1 MAITVKTLRPLAE
14 WIGNGKIQI
23 EWAGGT
29 VEDLIRHLI
38 ERAGPEAERELK
50 GEDGSFDYVV
60 SINGKVQRDFS
71 AQIQDGDEIVFFL
84 PMGGG

>member
-14 WIGNGKIQI
+14 WIGNGKIRM

-29 VEDLIRHLI
+29 VEDLVRHLI
-38 ERAGPEAERELK
+38 ERAGPEVERELK

-71 AQIQDGDEIVFFL
+71 VQIQDGDEIVFFL

>member
-14 WIGNGKIQI
+14 WIGSGKLQI
-23 EWAGGT
+23 EWAEGT
-29 VEDLIRHLI
+29 VEELIRHLI
-38 ERAGPEAERELK
+38 ERTGPEVERELK
-50 GEDGSFDYVV
+50 GEEGSFDYVV

-71 AQIQDGDEIVFFL
+71 IQIQDGDEIVFFL